1 MAETPT
7 PPAVILVEDGK
18 FSVRGYE
25 NLTLVRASM
34 KDGSDDSSFRK
45 LFGYIT
51 GKNSR
56 SEKIPM
62 TAPVLMDERETGKG
76 MSFIMPSTMDPGSV
90 PDPSDS
96 SLERI
101 SFPGGRFAVYRFSG
115 GRNAANESK
124 ARTALEQWMA
134 GRGLVAADKPL
145 YGYYNPPWI
154 PTWFRRNEVWIRLAA
169 D

>member
-7 PPAVILVEDGK
+7 PAAVVLIDDGK

-25 NLTLVRASM
+25 NLTLVRAPM
-34 KDGSDDSSFRK
+34 KDSSDDGSFRR

-56 SEKIPM
+56 SENIPM
-62 TAPVLMDERETGKG
+62 TAPVLMDERETGRG
-76 MSFIMPSTMDPGSV
+76 MSFIMPSAMDPRSL
-90 PDPSDS
+90 PDPLDPV
-96 SLERI
+96 LERV
-101 SFPGGRFAVYRFSG
+101 SFSGGRFAVYRFSG
-115 GRNAANESK
+115 GRNASNETK
-124 ARTALEQWMA
+124 ARIALEQWMA

-154 PTWFRRNEVWIRLAA
+154 PTWFRRNEVWIRLAT